1 MPTDTERIDEMEAQI
16 ALLKSTV
23 EQLLEILHRTDIEL
37 ERNCHNDII
46 AANLDWD
53 KADLYELKKPLN

>member
-1 MPTDTERIDEMEAQI
+1 MPTDTERIDELEAQI

-23 EQLLEILHRTDIEL
+23 KQLLQIIHRTGIEL
-37 ERNCHNDII
+37 DRNYHGDII
-46 AANLDWD
+46 DAKLDWD